1 MLDFSLEK
9 VAFSQRKSAFVD
21 LDAGY
26 KTAFHIGSQIAVYC
40 IHLSQLGLELCSISL
55 WRKLLSPRESQHL

>member
-26 KTAFHIGSQIAVYC
+26 KTAFHIGSQRKYRSEAKA
-40 IHLSQLGLELCSISL
+40 HFLSFSL
-55 WRKLLSPRESQHL
+55 HREKVVRPFQKQPK